1 MIPDHVTGPDITKS
15 GTPVGTLSDLPSSF
29 PAWAKQ
35 LAELYFSGTTSAF
48 VLHGNAKAT

>member
-15 GTPVGTLSDLPSSF
+15 GTAVGALSDLPSSF

-35 LAELYFSGTTSAF
+35 LAELYNLIDRLITSVD
-48 VLHGNAKAT
+48 VL